1 VCGYGTEKRCA
12 RPTSWAKDAGGYKHF
27 GMPWAV
33 VVIGDKAGVLCTA
46 PAAGGDGD
54 GGDGDGGDLFRLDAG
69 LGSPAA
75 DELLAGHLVRCSS
88 HYRRQALR
96 ASRSCVLLR
105 LRLRLRTYI
114 CPSM

>member
-1 VCGYGTEKRCA
+1 VH
-12 RPTSWAKDAGGYKHF
+12 RP
-27 GMPWAV
+27 
-33 VVIGDKAGVLCTA
+33 
-46 PAAGGDGD
+46 GGDGD
-54 GGDGDGGDLFRLDAG
+54 GGDGDGGDLFLLDAG

-88 HYRRQALR
+88 SSHYRRQRQRQALR